1 MVFFLKQKTA
11 YEMRISEWSSDV
23 CSSDLDMVINLGLAK
38 AAEGRAV
45 TDDIAAVRAGAP
57 KPALLKVIIES
68 GALTEDEIVRACQA
82 AEEAGADYVKTSTGF
97 HPAGGATVEA
107 VALMAK
113 TVGGR
118 LGVKA
123 SGGLRD
129 AATATRSEEHTTELQ
144 SLMRIS

>member
-1 MVFFLKQKTA
+1 
-11 YEMRISEWSSDV
+11 
-23 CSSDLDMVINLGLAK
+23 MVINLGLTK
-38 AAEGRAV
+38 AAEWRAV

-57 KPALLKVIIES
+57 RPALLKVIIES

-82 AEEAGADYVKTSTGF
+82 AEEAGADYVKTSTDF

-123 SGGLRD
+123 SGGIRD
-129 AATATRSEEHTTELQ
+129 AATATAMVERSEEHTSELP
-144 SLMRIS
+144 SIMRTSYAVFGLQKK